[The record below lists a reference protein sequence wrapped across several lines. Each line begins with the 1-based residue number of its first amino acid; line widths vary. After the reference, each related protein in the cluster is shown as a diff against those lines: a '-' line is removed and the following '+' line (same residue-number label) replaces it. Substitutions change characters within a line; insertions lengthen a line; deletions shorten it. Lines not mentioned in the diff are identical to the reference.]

1 MVKWLIENE
10 EERLL
15 ERYKMSKEELKEMTK
30 TIENPN
36 EQVIEII
43 NRIAKKRGAIL
54 SGGYIDEERVAGIII
69 DDFRTGKMGRITL
82 ETVK

>member
-1 MVKWLIENE
+1 
-10 EERLL
+10 
-15 ERYKMSKEELKEMTK
+15 MSKEELKEMTK